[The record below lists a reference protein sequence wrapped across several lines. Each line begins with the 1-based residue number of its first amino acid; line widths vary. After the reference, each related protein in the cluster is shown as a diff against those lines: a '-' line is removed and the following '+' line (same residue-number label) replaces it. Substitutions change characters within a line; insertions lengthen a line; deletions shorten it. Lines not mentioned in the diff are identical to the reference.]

1 MRKIIVHAGFH
12 PETPREYHGEHIYKV
27 VHTRD
32 GGAAHD
38 FHSGAL
44 LAAAGRYYGLDNGAW
59 IKDLGGERYQTD
71 WTGEERWG
79 RVEAVET
86 DEDGTVRSA
95 ETLGFMLLRVDRAHG
110 LL

>member
-1 MRKIIVHAGFH
+1 MKQIIVHAGFH

-27 VHTRD
+27 IHTRA
-32 GGAAHD
+32 GGASHD

-44 LAAAGRYYGLDNGAW
+44 LAETGQYYGLDNGAW

-79 RVEAVET
+79 RVEQIET
-86 DEDGTVRSA
+86 DEAGNVTAS
-95 ETLGFMLLRVDRAHG
+95 ETLGFMLLRVDRSHG